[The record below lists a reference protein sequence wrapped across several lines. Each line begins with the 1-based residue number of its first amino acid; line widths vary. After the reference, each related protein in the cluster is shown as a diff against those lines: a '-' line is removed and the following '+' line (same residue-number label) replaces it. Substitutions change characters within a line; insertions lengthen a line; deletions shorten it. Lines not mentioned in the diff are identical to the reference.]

1 MCGVR
6 FAFICHSSPTLPA
19 SPAKRGER
27 LGRSPVRGKIKDFF
41 MLIDLDKLGISFL
54 KLFAIKLILLIAIVI
69 LLLKI

>member
-1 MCGVR
+1 
-6 FAFICHSSPTLPA
+6 
-19 SPAKRGER
+19 
-27 LGRSPVRGKIKDFF
+27 